1 MKKMTILASALLLSA
16 IFSGCASSSS
26 PSTPQDVRE
35 AVGSGMFS
43 IKKDSF
49 TVNRPYNQVVSLL
62 QRNSKKC
69 LNKTFK
75 HTSTTH
81 NGYYM
86 QTSTDTM
93 YYKTKFKKGRTLSTL
108 EVKGDSDSLQSG
120 MTSAIYGEA
129 YKDGYFIAVVDL
141 HRKGSGKTQVDIYRA
156 SMLMGVQEDI
166 VNAIKSWAKT
176 GSRSCP
182 NIAP

>member
-1 MKKMTILASALLLSA
+1 MKKIIIIASALLLTG
-16 IFSGCASSSS
+16 IFSGCASSA
-26 PSTPQDVRE
+26 PITPQSVRE
-35 AVGSGMFS
+35 SVGSGMFS
-43 IKKDSF
+43 TKKDSF
-49 TVNRPYNQVVSLL
+49 VVNRPYHQVASLL

-69 LNKTFK
+69 LNKSFK

-93 YYKTKFKKGRTLSTL
+93 YYKTKFKRGRTLSTL
-108 EVKGDSDSLQSG
+108 EVKGDSDSLQSS

-141 HRKGSGKTQVDIYRA
+141 HRKGSGKTQVDIYRG

-166 VNAIKSWAKT
+166 VNAIKKWAKT

>member
-1 MKKMTILASALLLSA
+1 MKKITIITSALLLTA

-26 PSTPQDVRE
+26 PTTPQEFRK
-35 AVGSGMFS
+35 ATANSMMGT
-43 IKKDSF
+43 KDSF
-49 TVNRPYNQVVSLL
+49 IVNRPYYKVASLL

-69 LNKTFK
+69 LNKSFK

-86 QTSTDTM
+86 QTSSDRM
-93 YYKTKFKKGRTLSTL
+93 YYKTKFKRGRTLSTL

-129 YKDGYFIAVVDL
+129 LKDGYFIAVVDL
-141 HRKGSGKTQVDIYRA
+141 HKKGNKTQVDIYRG
-156 SMLMGVQEDI
+156 SMLMGAQEDI
-166 VNAIKSWAKT
+166 VNAIKNWAKN
-176 GSRSCP
+176 GSKSCP

>member
-1 MKKMTILASALLLSA
+1 MKKIIIITSALLLTA

-26 PSTPQDVRE
+26 PTTPQEVRDS
-35 AVGSGMFS
+35 VGSGMFS
-43 IKKDSF
+43 TKKDSF
-49 TVNRPYNQVVSLL
+49 VVNRPYNQVASLL
-62 QRNSKKC
+62 QRNSNKC
-69 LNKTFK
+69 LNKAFN

-93 YYKTKFKKGRTLSTL
+93 YYKTKFKRGRTLSTL
-108 EVKGDSDSLQSG
+108 EVKGDSDSLQSS
-120 MTSAIYGEA
+120 MTSAVYGEA

-141 HRKGSGKTQVDIYRA
+141 HNKGNKTQVDIYRG

-166 VNAIKSWAKT
+166 VNAITNWAKT